1 MTQQRMLIHRIVAE
15 SCCHPTA
22 EMIYEQAKA
31 MLPTIALGTV
41 YRNLNLMVKDGEIRR
56 ICIPGEP
63 DRFDKTLSPHGH
75 MLCVKCGKITDFPI
89 NALDKNIK
97 ECTGSQVLSCEV
109 SALVL
114 CSECLAK
121 EEGWGSVS

>member
-1 MTQQRMLIHRIVAE
+1 MTQQRLLIHRIVAE

-41 YRNLNLMVKDGEIRR
+41 YRNLNMMVNDGEIRR

-63 DRFDKTLSPHGH
+63 DRFDKTLSQHGH
-75 MLCVKCGKITDFPI
+75 TFCVKCGRIADFPI
-89 NALDKNIK
+89 NLLDLSIK
-97 ECTGSQVLSCEV
+97 ECTGSQVLSCDV
-109 SALVL
+109 NVLVI
-114 CSECLAK
+114 CPECLNI
-121 EEGWGSVS
+121 ENDENHVS